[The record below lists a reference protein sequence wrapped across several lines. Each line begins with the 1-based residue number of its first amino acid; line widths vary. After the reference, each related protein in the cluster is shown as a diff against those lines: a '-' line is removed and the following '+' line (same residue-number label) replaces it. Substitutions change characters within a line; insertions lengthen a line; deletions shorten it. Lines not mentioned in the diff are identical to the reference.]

1 MPAVF
6 HKYIKTSIFR
16 TGTTILILQTQCSSY
31 KLLSSSVRISIM
43 QKMQIVIH
51 LYNDDLASTSRKKVN
66 KFEFSVFKFLM
77 CVLRIKHCEI
87 RSTVECQF
95 VKPLRKK

>member
-16 TGTTILILQTQCSSY
+16 TGTTVLILQTQCSSY
-31 KLLSSSVRISIM
+31 KLLPSSVRILE
-43 QKMQIVIH
+43 KMQIVNP
-51 LYNDDLASTSRKKVN
+51 LYNNDLASTSRKKVN
-66 KFEFSVFKFLM
+66 KFEFSVFKFLT

-87 RSTVECQF
+87 
-95 VKPLRKK
+95 